1 MERVVIALMKLGPS
15 LLALGVGVGLLWPW
29 LAEQARPVMP
39 YAVFVL
45 VLGTLLRVD
54 AREISATLRQPRAVV
69 VLPLI
74 AMGGCPLVVGAL
86 AHWAGLQSD
95 VSVTLVLAAAAPP
108 SSGNAAVARML
119 GLDPA
124 FALVATFSAMALAPI
139 SIPLLAALFGGVSI
153 DPFAL
158 AWRLAV
164 LIGSAEGVALL
175 LRHHAAALLFR
186 YHTGVDTM
194 VLAGLLVFALSTMAG
209 MQARLLADPVTAL
222 TAVALAFAVNVAL
235 QGVGLLLPG
244 SIDRRATMGLILGNR
259 NVGLVWAVLGAT
271 VSPSIALFFAATQ
284 LPIYMLP
291 RLLQAILVRL
301 RGRSPARAPQPVG
314 DLRCRIP

>member
-1 MERVVIALMKLGPS
+1 MERVVVALMKLGPS
-15 LLALGVGVGLLWPW
+15 LLAMGVGVGLLWPW
-29 LAEQARPVMP
+29 LAEQARPAMP
-39 YAVFVL
+39 FAVFVL

-54 AREISATLRQPRAVV
+54 TREIGATLRRPMAVMA
-69 VLPLI
+69 LPLI
-74 AMGGCPLVVGAL
+74 AMVGCPLVVGAL
-86 AHWAGLQSD
+86 AHGAGLPPE
-95 VSVTLVLAAAAPP
+95 VSVALVLAVAAPP

-124 FALVATFSAMALAPI
+124 LALVATFAAMAIAPL

-153 DPFAL
+153 DPVAL
-158 AWRLAV
+158 AWRLAL

-175 LRHHAAALLFR
+175 LRHRAAALLVR
-186 YHTGVDTM
+186 HHTGVDAM

-209 MQARLLADPVTAL
+209 MQARLLADPATAL

-244 SIDRRATMGLILGNR
+244 SVERRATMGLILGNR

-271 VSPSIALFFAATQ
+271 VSPPMALFFAATQ

-291 RLLQAILVRL
+291 RLLQAVLVRL
-301 RGRSPARAPQPVG
+301 HGRLPADATQPAG
-314 DLRCRIP
+314 DLR